1 MKNQEL
7 RDNVLYIIWRSIRIE
22 ENFLPVFDERKLQNE
37 LNIFLNNR
45 ILLPRTAFEAVWKL
59 AVYIEMAVLVL
70 VHNEFLVFH
79 FCFLPRILSSSI
91 EGSS

>member
-45 ILLPRTAFEAVWKL
+45 ILLPRTAFEAV
-59 AVYIEMAVLVL
+59 ET
-70 VHNEFLVFH
+70 
-79 FCFLPRILSSSI
+79 RSI
-91 EGSS
+91 YRDGCSRSGAQ